1 MTHPVSRNSPLA
13 GWALLASLQ
22 AGVGLVLFHDY
33 IFGPKFFAFIDI
45 GSDTY
50 AQFVPALMHL
60 ASPENWTSAW
70 SFNLGLGTPMPAPMN
85 PFTLLGIAAGPG
97 HVLDMRI
104 WVYLVKIL
112 AGGAAFYGFVL
123 STGARRD
130 VALIV
135 ALSYSFCGYVMTDGQ
150 WDPSS
155 TEFVTYALILWAFAR
170 YAKRDNP
177 WFIPIAIAL
186 SAYSGTFIFSVG
198 VFVVYAFLAALAA
211 SERPDR
217 TFGIWLRSIL
227 PQCVLGLLLAAPVV
241 LPLVFSL
248 LDSPRVTGAQAAF
261 ADRAQEILSLN
272 DPATVLIQL
281 AALFHKNILG
291 VGNMHTGWMNYL
303 ESPVFFVGV
312 LPMLFIP
319 QLWRGSRTDRRILI
333 AGSVFLALFIAI
345 PAVRFVAFGFGLDYF
360 RVNNLWIS
368 FLLLAMFA
376 RALSLVVVQGVHRWL
391 LGGTAAVL
399 AIGLVLL
406 EGEFRPFLSV
416 PHAMKVLA
424 FLAAALLL
432 GLALGRTLQWRR
444 FVIFALGLVAAEAA
458 TLNYPAFHAQRNV
471 VTAATPGYDDATMAA
486 LAFLKARDPG
496 FYRVEKTYNSVG
508 FCDALAQGYM
518 GVKSYWFQGA
528 SMVGMYSD
536 LGLLPQRSQTKNFT
550 NWLPNFGGR
559 FVLNSLVGVKY
570 VISRSALDWA
580 GFRKIHEA
588 GGLVIYENEL
598 ALPLGVVY
606 AQQFPREQLLAL
618 RPEAKDIVMMNAVI
632 VDALRGGVPRVYD
645 AQQLSRK
652 SNNWLVEN
660 YVEPARALQRSGVRI
675 ESFSHG
681 HITGRVTSEFPGVLV
696 FSIPFAKGWSMT
708 IDSVEKPVFKANL
721 GLLAA
726 DLPRGE
732 HRVELSYAL
741 PGLRP
746 GLLAGLVGLL
756 VIGALGAI
764 GRRHNPG
771 RPVDERP

>member
-1 MTHPVSRNSPLA
+1 MTQQVSRNGPFA
-13 GWALLASLQ
+13 GWPLLAVLQ
-22 AGVGLVLFHDY
+22 ASVALVLFHDY

-50 AQFVPALMHL
+50 AQFVPALVHL

-70 SFNLGLGTPMPAPMN
+70 SFNLGLGAPMPAPMS
-85 PFTLLGIAAGPG
+85 PFTLLGIAAGPQ
-97 HVLDMRI
+97 HVLDMRL
-104 WVYLVKIL
+104 WVYLLKIL
-112 AGGAAFYGFVL
+112 AGGGAFYGFFL
-123 STGARRD
+123 ATGARRD
-130 VALIV
+130 VALVV

-155 TEFVTYALILWAFAR
+155 TEFVTYALILWAIAR
-170 YAKRDNP
+170 YASGGNS
-177 WFIPIAIAL
+177 WFIPVAIAL

-211 SERPDR
+211 SEHPRR
-217 TFGIWLRSIL
+217 TLVVWLRSIL
-227 PQCVLGLLLAAPVV
+227 PQCALGLLLAGPVV

-248 LDSPRVTGAQAAF
+248 LDSPRVTGAQAVF
-261 ADRAQEILSLN
+261 ADRAHEFLALN
-272 DPATVLIQL
+272 DPVTILIQL

-291 VGNMHTGWMNYL
+291 VGNMHAGWMNYL

-319 QLWRGSRTDRRILI
+319 QLWRGSRTDRRILV
-333 AGSVFLALFIAI
+333 AGGVFLVLFIAL
-345 PAVRFVAFGFGLDYF
+345 PAIRFVAFGFGLDYF

-376 RALSLVVVQGVHRWL
+376 RALSLVAAQGLHRWL

-399 AIGLVLL
+399 AAGIVLL
-406 EGEFRPFLSV
+406 EGELRPFLSV
-416 PHAMKVLA
+416 PHAIKVLG

-432 GLALGRTLQWRR
+432 GLALGRVLQWRH
-444 FVIFALGLVAAEAA
+444 FVALALGLVAAEAA
-458 TLNYPAFHAQRNV
+458 TLNYPSFHAQRNV
-471 VTAATPGYDDATMAA
+471 VTTATTGYDDGTMGA
-486 LAFLKARDPG
+486 LAFLKARDAG
-496 FYRVEKTYNSVG
+496 FYRVEKTYNSVA

-536 LGLLPQRSQTKNFT
+536 LGLLPQRSQVKNFT

-570 VISRSALDWA
+570 MISRNALDWA

-588 GGLVIYENEL
+588 DGLAIYENEF
-598 ALPLGVVY
+598 ALPLGVVHT
-606 AQQFPREQLLAL
+606 QQFPRARLLAL
-618 RPEAKDIVMMNAVI
+618 SPEARDIVMMNAVI
-632 VDALRGGVPRVYD
+632 VDAPRGVAPSVFD
-645 AQQLSRK
+645 AQKLGRK
-652 SNNWLVEN
+652 SDNWLAE
-660 YVEPARALQRSGVRI
+660 YYMEPARALQRSGMRI

-681 HITGRVTSEFPGVLV
+681 HITGRVASEVPGVLV
-696 FSIPFAKGWSMT
+696 FSIPFAKGWSVT
-708 IDSVEKPVFKANL
+708 VDSVEQPVFKGNL
-721 GLLAA
+721 GMLAV

-732 HRVELSYAL
+732 HRVELRYAL
-741 PGLRP
+741 PGFRP

-756 VIGALGAI
+756 GIGALGVSS
-764 GRRHNPG
+764 RRRSGNQPASD
-771 RPVDERP
+771 RP